1 MITDYFILDIYLPS
15 DEVSGDI
22 SGYVSRFEREILI
35 KCLGFHLYNEFIT
48 ALSGTPDSK
57 WEDLRDGAIYTINGI
72 NYRWRGLINDEKE
85 SLIAYYVWYK
95 YSLHGMDVKSI
106 SGIKQL
112 NTENTTI
119 SDKRYAQAYAYNKMV
134 DLIAEM
140 DAFIV
145 AKNNEVADTYPE
157 YYPETI
163 RKVNIFNF

>member
-1 MITDYFILDIYLPS
+1 M
-15 DEVSGDI
+15 
-22 SGYVSRFEREILI
+22 
-35 KCLGFHLYNEFIT
+35 
-48 ALSGTPDSK
+48 
-57 WEDLRDGAIYTINGI
+57 
-72 NYRWRGLINDEKE
+72 
-85 SLIAYYVWYK
+85 SLI
-95 YSLHGMDVKSI
+95 KSI

-119 SDKRYAQAYAYNKMV
+119 SDKRYSQAYAYNKMV

-157 YYPETI
+157 YNPETI